1 MEMIEIT
8 LWVLS
13 GVIAILG
20 YFLKQQI
27 EQIKE
32 LIKHVN
38 KMGEIQVAHTTRLDN
53 MDHRFSSNEHRINEY
68 SDRLREMELSHAAC
82 NKKGL

>member
-1 MEMIEIT
+1 
-8 LWVLS
+8 VLS
-13 GVIAILG
+13 LVIAVLG

-53 MDHRFSSNEHRINEY
+53 MDHRFSANEHRLNEQ
-68 SDRLREMELSHAAC
+68 SERLRGIELSHAAC
-82 NKKGL
+82 NKNKL